1 MVTYIVV
8 DTCVLSDIIK
18 QYNPSLPDESYTPS
32 RFLSTQMLQLI
43 NPIVANAGE
52 DGYIIASTF
61 AFVEL
66 LNKYSEIFNGTTVT
80 IARIKAFML
89 QPPSWFIV
97 ENMTS
102 DTAKYFCD
110 IPTCTPKF
118 EPISSDDAVHI
129 ATAMQRGDEVTFL
142 TSDSRMTALS
152 IPRLSF
158 VE

>member
-8 DTCVLSDIIK
+8 DTCVLSDILK
-18 QYNPSLPDESYTPS
+18 QYNPSLPDELYTS
-32 RFLSTQMLQLI
+32 SKFLSNKMLQLI
-43 NPIVANAGE
+43 NPIVANEGE

-66 LNKYSEIFNGTTVT
+66 LNKYSEIFDGTTVS

-89 QPPSWFIV
+89 QPPSWFII

-102 DTAKYFCD
+102 DTAKYICD
-110 IPTCTPKF
+110 IPAYTPNF
-118 EPISSDDAVHI
+118 EPISSDDAVHL
-129 ATAMQRGDEVTFL
+129 ATALQRGDEVKFL
-142 TSDSRMTALS
+142 TSDSRMTMLS

-158 VE
+158 IV